1 MKKICFLGVML
12 IVAHN
17 FANAQLSVN
26 LNAGTGL
33 WTATCDKTSLRDNQV
48 ISPSYTP
55 TAYAGLSLGNTFKS
69 GVVLSLGADFHFL
82 SANGSYKTLVSS
94 DDYLEKNRYMVVE
107 WRDSDGNNY
116 GHSYGDSEAA
126 ANYLLIAVPLRIGYQ
141 IGKFTP
147 NIGMEYNYRI
157 STDDNVSNMNA
168 FGVTAGLQYKLTERL
183 ALTCNY
189 YCGLSTDVRAQGGYK
204 VYDISN
210 DAEWKFIYGS
220 SETYAWHTQRLD
232 VGVSYRFGKSE

>member
-1 MKKICFLGVML
+1 MKKICFLSLML
-12 IVAHN
+12 IVAHGI
-17 FANAQLSVN
+17 ASAQFSFDV
-26 LNAGTGL
+26 NAGSGL
-33 WTATCDKTSLRDNQV
+33 WTATCDKTSIRDKQV
-48 ISPSYTP
+48 ISPNFTP

-157 STDDNVSNMNA
+157 STDDNVSNMNT

-189 YCGLSTDVRAQGGYK
+189 YYGLSTDVRAQGGYK
-204 VYDISN
+204 VYDTSN
-210 DAEWKFIYGS
+210 DADWKLVFGS
-220 SETYAWHTQRLD
+220 SETYAWRTHRLD
-232 VGVSYRFGKSE
+232 VGISYRLGKSE